1 MEFRATT
8 EVESDPGI
16 WYVRGEDA
24 EGKPIRYRIR
34 RLPGDVEQSLITES
48 LGSRKAAQN
57 EAQSALFSR
66 TVARLRKRAVL
77 ALVDTE
83 NLSIALLDAGAAE
96 RMGAEAGAK
105 SLGMDGSWSAAR
117 RDAFFRLFPSEQ
129 TWVNERLDAL
139 ASLDREQEVEESKT

>member
-34 RLPGDVEQSLITES
+34 RLPGDVEQALITES
-48 LGSRKAAQN
+48 LGNRKASKD
-57 EAQSALFSR
+57 EAQATVFSR

-77 ALVDTE
+77 ALVESE
-83 NLSIALLDAGAAE
+83 NLVIQLLDNGAAE
-96 RMGAEAGAK
+96 R
-105 SLGMDGSWSAAR
+105 LGGKPGEPTVRMDGHWTS
-117 RDAFFRLFPSEQ
+117 DLKDQFCRLFPSEQ